1 MFIKVG
7 TFVLC
12 HLIIPNSGV
21 NTSEDQA
28 RKIEQIPGIVK
39 EIIEEDDIQ
48 MIDES
53 YAVKKKKYML
63 LVEPTKSK
71 DKDRIFRIG
80 IDACRPVVEESTHVE
95 ITKRKIELKKKK
107 TEESKNIGLKDSAE
121 KKEGSKSLDPVNKA
135 IDSVNELLGSDSEK
149 EDLLKQLE

>member
-12 HLIIPNSGV
+12 HLIIPKSGV
-21 NTSEDQA
+21 NIPEDQA
-28 RKIEQIPGIVK
+28 LKIEQIPGIVK
-39 EIIEEDDIQ
+39 EITEEDDIQ
-48 MIDES
+48 MITDE

-63 LVEPTKSK
+63 LIRPTK

-80 IDACRPVVEESTHVE
+80 IDACRPVVDLNTHVE
-95 ITKRKIELKKKK
+95 ITKRKIEAKQKKLEQSNS
-107 TEESKNIGLKDSAE
+107 TELDLTK

-135 IDSVNELLGSDSEK
+135 IDSVNELISDPEK

>member
-21 NTSEDQA
+21 NTSDDQV

-39 EIIEEDDIQ
+39 EITEEDDIQ
-48 MIDES
+48 MIDDA

-63 LVEPTKSK
+63 LIEPTKSK

-80 IDACRPVVEESTHVE
+80 IDACRPVVDENTHVE
-95 ITKRKIELKKKK
+95 ITKRKIEAKQKKAEQSNSTELKESPKKK
-107 TEESKNIGLKDSAE
+107 D
-121 KKEGSKSLDPVNKA
+121 GSKSLDPVNKV
-135 IDSVNELLGSDSEK
+135 IDSVNESLSSDPEK